1 MKTLFAIIL
10 CTAFLAGCGQK
21 LVYDNPGM
29 DYQKCL
35 EKYGNDSPECEEQ
48 RAAYGR
54 YQEEMPPI
62 DDSAANPDPGD
73 YGPNE
78 DPGY

>member
-1 MKTLFAIIL
+1 MKILTAIIISA
-10 CTAFLAGCGQK
+10 AFFAGCGQK
-21 LVYDNPGM
+21 LVYEDVGM

-35 EKYGNDSPECEEQ
+35 EKYGSDSPECEEQ
-48 RAAYGR
+48 REAFGR
-54 YQEEMPPI
+54 HQEEMPPI

-73 YGPNE
+73 YGSNE

>member
-1 MKTLFAIIL
+1 MKILIAIIISTTLFV
-10 CTAFLAGCGQK
+10 GCGQK
-21 LVYDNPGM
+21 LVNEEVGM

-48 RAAYGR
+48 REAFEQQ
-54 YQEEMPPI
+54 QEEMPPI

-73 YGPNE
+73 YGSDE

>member
-1 MKTLFAIIL
+1 MKILTAIIISA
-10 CTAFLAGCGQK
+10 AFFVGCGQK
-21 LVYDNPGM
+21 LVYEDVGM

-35 EKYGNDSPECEEQ
+35 EKYGNESPECEEQ
-48 RAAYGR
+48 RKAFGR
-54 YQEEMPPI
+54 KKEEMPPI

-73 YGPNE
+73 YGSNE

>member
-1 MKTLFAIIL
+1 MKILLSIIFCL
-10 CTAFLAGCGQK
+10 TVLSACGQK
-21 LVYDNPGM
+21 MVWDNPEM

-35 EKYGNDSPECEEQ
+35 EKYGNDSPECEEE

-54 YQEEMPPI
+54 QQEEMPPI